1 MADLVQTRANVAA
14 ASVGSL
20 QVVQV
25 GEAVL
30 QGQPGYLDSAGV
42 WRVASR
48 TSQALAKAA
57 CIFMTPA
64 GSGGFSA
71 ILQGDGRLVNLGAT
85 LVVGKTY
92 CVSTSGA
99 IVESS
104 ELVTGNWIT
113 QLGQAV
119 STSLLRTK
127 FNVTD
132 IQVPA

>member
-1 MADLVQTRANVAA
+1 LADLVQTRVNVAV

-20 QVVQV
+20 EVVKV

-30 QGQPGYLDSAGV
+30 QGQPGYLDSTGV

-48 TSQALAKAA
+48 TSQALAKAS
-57 CIFMTPA
+57 CLFITPA
-64 GSGGFSA
+64 GSNGFSA
-71 ILQGDGRLVNLGAT
+71 ILQGDGRLVNLGAA

-113 QLGQAV
+113 QLGQAI

-127 FNVTD
+127 FNITD
-132 IQVPA
+132 IQVP

>member
-1 MADLVQTRANVAA
+1 MADLSQTRANVAV

-30 QGQPGYLDSAGV
+30 QGQPGYIDSAGA

-48 TSQALAKAA
+48 TSQALAKAS
-57 CIFMTPA
+57 CIFITPA

-92 CVSTSGA
+92 CVSTAGA

-104 ELVTGNWIT
+104 ELVSGNWIT

-127 FNVTD
+127 FNATD
-132 IQVPA
+132 IQVP

>member
-1 MADLVQTRANVAA
+1 MADLVQTRANVAV

-20 QVVQV
+20 QVVEV

-30 QGQPGYLDSAGV
+30 QGQPGYIDSAGE
-42 WRVASR
+42 WKIASK
-48 TSQALAKAA
+48 TSQALAKAS
-57 CIFMTPA
+57 CIFITPA
-64 GSGGFSA
+64 SGAGGFSA
-71 ILQGDGRLVNLGAT
+71 ILQGDGKLINLGAT

-104 ELVTGNWIT
+104 ELSSGNWIT

-127 FNVTD
+127 FNITD
-132 IQVPA
+132 IQVP

>member
-1 MADLVQTRANVAA
+1 MADLSQTRSDVAV

-30 QGQPGYLDSAGV
+30 QGQPGYLDSDGT

-57 CIFMTPA
+57 CLFITPA
-64 GSGGFSA
+64 SSGGFSA
-71 ILQGDGRLVNLGAT
+71 ILQGDGKLVNLGAT

-92 CVSTSGA
+92 CVSTTGA

-104 ELVTGNWIT
+104 ELVSGNWIT
-113 QLGQAV
+113 QLGQAI

-127 FNVTD
+127 FNITD
-132 IQVPA
+132 IQVP